1 MADRSGIK
9 VTASDALEF
18 ESVAPKVRKGGGIIK
33 TLIFALIAIFAGA
46 GGWAYYGDHLMS
58 LVTSADDEI
67 PVIRADLSPI
77 KVRPENPGGLQV
89 PDRDKLVYDRILNN
103 GSGETRA
110 TVERLLPPPE
120 TPLPVPES
128 ASANSAS
135 AEIAPVEAE
144 PASPSIA
151 ATPRVSDVTAA
162 VKPAPAPAT
171 PAVPEVPK
179 TTSNSMAPA
188 LSSAPNGGPTRLAK
202 PPLSAAPETVPPPP
216 ALPQQTE
223 TKVPDPKPVQT
234 AASAPTTGASSAATP
249 SDKVYRVQLA
259 AARTAE
265 AARSEWD
272 RLRRGNLDLLGDL
285 GLSVTKIDLGGT
297 KGPLSGDAQ
306 ARALCKEL
314 ATRKIGCLVVRPG
327 K

>member
-1 MADRSGIK
+1 MQAT
-9 VTASDALEF
+9 TASGTGSNGLDPLQTSTVTLKPLSTGDTLTIGGKAYTAAENLTAAQAAEKF
-18 ESVAPKVRKGGGIIK
+18 VASLVGDGNSIEGWTAKVDSSNTSAIRFTSTASESVADLTVASSI
-33 TLIFALIAIFAGA
+33 
-46 GGWAYYGDHLMS
+46 
-58 LVTSADDEI
+58 SAD
-67 PVIRADLSPI
+67 PTLVVTTQGAD
-77 KVRPENPGGLQV
+77 VDG
-89 PDRDKLVYDRILNN
+89 
-103 GSGETRA
+103 
-110 TVERLLPPPE
+110 
-120 TPLPVPES
+120 
-128 ASANSAS
+128 
-135 AEIAPVEAE
+135 
-144 PASPSIA
+144 
-151 ATPRVSDVTAA
+151 
-162 VKPAPAPAT
+162 AT
-171 PAVPEVPK
+171 PAVPEVQK

-297 KGPLSGDAQ
+297 KGVFYRLRAGPLSGDAQ